1 MIELVHEPHVGP
13 VEIPVPNY
21 THLRRLTDA
30 GGLYEHAEGT
40 TPRREHGYCLD
51 DVARALVVVSREQ
64 DVPELDDLREQYLA
78 FVLSAQEPDG
88 RFHNR
93 RLLDLSWPDPASVE
107 DCWGRALWGLG
118 TAVARVPQLRER
130 ALEAFDRGVGL
141 RSPHRRAMAFAA
153 LGASEV
159 LAVLPGHK
167 QARALMTAAAIAI
180 GEPTSDKAWRWP
192 EPRLSYANAVLP
204 EALLAVGAAL
214 DSPSIKAD
222 GLRLLGWLLDAQT
235 RDGHLSVV
243 PAGGRGPGEPL
254 PAFDQQP
261 IEAATVAA
269 ACARATGS
277 RAAAGAEGSSSPR
290 SGSSAATTWA
300 RMYDPITG
308 GCCDG
313 LEDRPQP
320 EPGGRID
327 PRVSSRDEAG
337 KVPGVAPAREGPEL
351 DEERRVTRS
360 RVTQC
365 VKRTGIILKPYPR
378 GAPRPFVPGQELANE
393 SRIRASGS
401 SRGSR
406 RCPRTRSMRP

>member
-51 DVARALVVVSREQ
+51 DAARALVVVCREPSA
-64 DVPELDDLREQYLA
+64 PELDDLREQYLA
-78 FVLSAQEPDG
+78 FVLAAQEPDG
-88 RFHNR
+88 RFRNR
-93 RLLDLSWPDPASVE
+93 REPDLTWSDSPSVE

-118 TAVARVPQLRER
+118 TAVARVPHLRER
-130 ALEAFDRGVGL
+130 ALEAFDRGVVL

-167 QARALMTAAAIAI
+167 QARAFMTAAAVTI

-192 EPRLSYANAVLP
+192 EPRLSYANAALP
-204 EALLAVGAAL
+204 EALLAVGATL
-214 DSPSIKAD
+214 NSPSIKAD

-243 PAGGRGPGEPL
+243 PAGGRGPGETL

-261 IEAATVAA
+261 IEVAA
-269 ACARATGS
+269 LADACARAHRIAG
-277 RAAAGAEGSSSPR
+277 RRLWAEGVELAAAWFLGDNDSVTPMHDPV
-290 SGSSAATTWA
+290 SG
-300 RMYDPITG
+300 G
-308 GCCDG
+308 GYDG
-313 LEDRPQP
+313 LEPT
-320 EPGGRID
+320 GRN
-327 PRVSSRDEAG
+327 EN
-337 KVPGVAPAREGPEL
+337 
-351 DEERRVTRS
+351 
-360 RVTQC
+360 Q
-365 VKRTGIILKPYPR
+365 
-378 GAPRPFVPGQELANE
+378 GAESTLALL
-393 SRIRASGS
+393 A
-401 SRGSR
+401 
-406 RCPRTRSMRP
+406 TLQQARSMALHERLRVRSSMKSVG